1 MSNIL
6 HAIYKATATLLAP
19 TANAPAPLESD
30 AQGALWTSQ
39 ATLIAGEDLTNN
51 RLLNMP
57 KYSYLAAVVA
67 DAQVKAGSGVLHTI
81 TMSSD
86 AAATAGTLILYD
98 SLTEAGTIILTIN
111 FVAAFL
117 YLSLGGYCGIHHNG
131 DQPGEGLDRFRRDS
145 WGRHSL

>member
-117 YLSLGGYCGIHHNG
+117 VPVTLIFDCDFATGLYLGFATTADVSVSCTYL
-131 DQPGEGLDRFRRDS
+131 
-145 WGRHSL
+145 